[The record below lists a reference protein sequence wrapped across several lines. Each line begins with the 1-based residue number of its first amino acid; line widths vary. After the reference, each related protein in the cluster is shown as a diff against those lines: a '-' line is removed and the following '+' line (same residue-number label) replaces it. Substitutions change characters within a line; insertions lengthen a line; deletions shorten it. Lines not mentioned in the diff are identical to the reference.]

1 MTKIKKSNT
10 KLIALVVTPVL
21 LVAMALA
28 AGITPKYIANAPEVA
43 TGIGA
48 RLACSM
54 HFVMGHEEE
63 QIAQDIKVYSPI
75 LSFLTYEYD
84 EDNKTVSAQIAGVKR
99 SASWQPKMGCALN
112 YEGVVRK
119 QIDWPQHYRVTASA
133 PWPQGYDVRTTVPA
147 LQSKLTSLLNKDNEL
162 GFDTRALLVVHKGQ
176 IVAESYA
183 EGYNEQSLFLGWSM
197 AKSVTGLLAGWV
209 VQQGKMN
216 VLEMGLFPEWMQDER
231 RTISIMNL
239 LQMTDGLDY
248 DETYKPG
255 ETAPAMLFQTA
266 DAAQYMIDRPLR
278 HTPGEYYSYSSGST
292 NLLMY
297 LIQQRLAKDP
307 SEAVQIIDNQF
318 FKPLGIESLVFESDN
333 QGLLMGSSYMYANAR
348 DWAKFGQLM
357 LNGGHLNNFYVVTPG
372 WVRESIQPNASA
384 NKQNFGYNWW
394 LNQPQERWASLA
406 PTAYSSKG
414 NREQRIMVLPDNEL
428 VIVRLGWSKDDY
440 RDDEIAA
447 QIMSWFND

>member
-1 MTKIKKSNT
+1 MTKIKKTKT
-10 KLIALVVTPVL
+10 KLVVLILMPVFLLAL
-21 LVAMALA
+21 AFA

-54 HFVMGHEEE
+54 HFVMGHEEQ

-75 LSFLTYEYD
+75 LSYLNYEFD
-84 EDNKTVSAQIAGVKR
+84 ETNKTATAKIAGFKR
-99 SASWQPKMGCALN
+99 TASWQPYMGCALD
-112 YEGVVRK
+112 YEGVTRK
-119 QIDWPQHYRVTASA
+119 QLDWDPHSRMTAVA
-133 PWPQGYDVRTTVPA
+133 PWPQGYDVRTLDTN
-147 LQSKLTSLLNKDNEL
+147 LQPKLKAMLDTDNEL
-162 GFDTRALLVVHKGQ
+162 GMDTRALLVVHKGQ

-183 EGYNEQSLFLGWSM
+183 EGYNDKSLFLGWSM
-197 AKSVTGLLAGWV
+197 AKSVTGLLAGWM

-216 VLEMGLFPEWMQDER
+216 VLEMALFPEWMQDER

-278 HTPGEYYSYSSGST
+278 HTPGEYYRYSSGST
-292 NLLMY
+292 NLVMH
-297 LIQQRLAKDP
+297 LIQQRLSKDP
-307 SEAVQIIDNQF
+307 SEAVHIISKEF
-318 FKPLGIESLVFESDN
+318 FRPLGIESLVFESNN

-348 DWAKFGQLM
+348 DWAKIGQLM
-357 LNGGHLNNFYVVTPG
+357 LNGGHLNNYYVVTPD

-394 LNQPQERWASLA
+394 LNQPQERWENLP
-406 PTAYSSKG
+406 PTVYSSKG
-414 NREQRIMVLPDNEL
+414 SREQRVMVLPDHEL
-428 VIVRLGWSKDDY
+428 VIVRLGWSTGQY
-440 RDDEIAA
+440 RDDQNAAEI
-447 QIMSWFND
+447 ISWF